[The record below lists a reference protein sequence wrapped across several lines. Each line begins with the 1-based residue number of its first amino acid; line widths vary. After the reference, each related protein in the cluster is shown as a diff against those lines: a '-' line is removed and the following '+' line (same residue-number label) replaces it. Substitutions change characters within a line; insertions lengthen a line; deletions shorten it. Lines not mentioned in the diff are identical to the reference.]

1 MSQNKSQAQILDELK
16 PPKDK
21 YSNAPFKS
29 KRGKKGFKPPY
40 VTRSGRKV
48 QAPARYLNAII
59 NKIDYNDPNWRRSMD
74 EEIEKFKL
82 KNVFE
87 VVKIPPGVR
96 IKKKI

>member
-29 KRGKKGFKPPY
+29 KRGKRFQTTLCYK
-40 VTRSGRKV
+40 VRRKV

-74 EEIEKFKL
+74 EEIE
-82 KNVFE
+82 NSS
-87 VVKIPPGVR
+87 
-96 IKKKI
+96 